1 MQQQKSILF
10 ITTADT
16 DILTAD
22 RALSA
27 LADGFP
33 QVHAVNPT
41 SLPRDEGGPNGET
54 LALAS
59 NAGAVVMRLLG
70 GKRAMPDTFDALVR
84 HCRAEGIPLIACP
97 GHQEWDE
104 DLVTACTVPVAEV
117 ETVFAYLMQGGVQ
130 NFQNL
135 FLFLSDTYLGSSH
148 GHEAPAPLPWEGIY
162 HPDVADGTDVDAFIA
177 QRFRPGRPNIGLLF
191 YRAHWMSGN
200 LLPIDAL
207 IRSLEA
213 KGANTLPVFAF
224 SLKHSPE
231 GDGVANRAF
240 TEYLA
245 GPDGKPRVQC
255 IINTMGMSMAEVIE
269 GKPAFA
275 NDSASSSNGQSGAGG
290 SSLELLDVPMV
301 QAIVSTG
308 TEEAW
313 LESALGLGPIDTAMN
328 VALPEFDGRLISVP
342 ISFKEESG
350 KEESGGETGGLSG
363 RLQRY
368 APREDRI
375 DLVARLAIK
384 QANLALKPNSEKKI
398 AVVLS
403 NYPTKDARIGNA
415 VGLDTPASAV
425 LVLNALKQAGYQVA
439 DIPETG
445 DELVH
450 RIIERCSNDRDS
462 LTEEQL
468 RLAAGHVTAR
478 QYADWFATF
487 PDDVTEELSRDW
499 GEPPGQVYRTEI
511 GPSPSGG
518 GLGLG
523 RNPGAPALAIAGI
536 DLGNVFVGLQPP
548 RGFGEN
554 PIAIYHSPDLAPTHH
569 YIAYYRWLRDVYGAD
584 AILHLGKH
592 GTLEWLPGKGIGLSP
607 SCYPEVA
614 LDDVPLFYPFIINDP
629 GEGSQAK
636 RRAHATV
643 VDHLIPSMT
652 TADSYGDIAR
662 IEQLMDEHYQCQTL
676 DPSKLPLLEAQIW
689 EVAQQAELHRDLGI
703 ESQPEDFGEFILE
716 IDGYLCELKD
726 AQIKDGLHILG
737 DAPEG
742 EQLVG
747 LLCALTRLDISGV
760 PSLRRS
766 VAEALGFDY
775 AELIDDLGKPLPESG
790 LARLKDFQDITRS
803 SSESPSLLSPPEGE
817 NTPFLPP
824 PEGGNTRGGESDIIR
839 TNGDA
844 LERIELLCRRL
855 YRGMLERGF
864 NAADATPVVSS
875 VLGVSDRQ
883 TQSVLEYVAEIV
895 YPALMRTPDEIGNLL
910 RGMEG
915 KYVPPGP
922 SGAPTRGMANIL
934 PTGRNFYSID
944 PKTIP
949 SPAAWETGKQ
959 LSQSLL
965 EKYLEEEGAYPEMV
979 GLVVWGTSVMRT
991 HGDDIAQILHLLG
1004 VRPRWQAESRR
1015 VLGLEVIPLA
1025 ELGRPRID
1033 VTVRISGFFRDAFPN
1048 LINLLDQ
1055 AVELA
1060 ASLDELPQ
1068 DNYVVKHLQEDLANP
1083 SSPANRHSRE
1093 GGNPETEPTGAD
1105 RASSL
1110 YRIFG
1115 SKPGT
1120 YGAGILP
1127 ALDERNWET
1136 VQDLAEIYT
1145 VWGGYAYTQAE
1156 HGVHARDQFRQRFSQ
1171 IVVAA
1176 KNQDTRE
1183 HDIFDSDDYM
1193 QYHGGMIATVRALTG
1208 RSPRQFFGDSADPS
1222 RARNRDLQDE
1232 ARRVFRSR
1240 VVNPKWIGSMK
1251 RHGYKG
1257 AFELAATVDYM
1268 FGYDAT
1274 AQVIE
1279 DWMYEDVTESY
1290 VFDSD
1295 TQQFFRESNPW
1306 ALKGVVERLLEAIE
1320 RGMWENPPPEMREK
1334 LQQLYLELEADLEAR
1349 QEGIGDRR

>member
-1 MQQQKSILF
+1 MQQKSILF

-22 RALSA
+22 RALTSMPEGFPRVIALNPSA
-27 LADGFP
+27 LRLNADEAAGHHGDDI
-33 QVHAVNPT
+33 V
-41 SLPRDEGGPNGET
+41 S
-54 LALAS
+54 LAS
-59 NAGAVVMRLLG
+59 EAGVVVLRLLG
-70 GKRAMPDTFDALVR
+70 GKRAMPDSFDALVR
-84 HCRAEGIPLIACP
+84 FCRSAGIPLIACP

-104 DLVTACTVPVAEV
+104 DLVTACTAPAAEV
-117 ETVFAYLMQGGVQ
+117 ETVFSYLMQGGVQ

-135 FLFLSDTYLGSSH
+135 FLFLCDAYFSTGH
-148 GHEAPAPLPWEGIY
+148 GHDAPTPLPWEGIY
-162 HPDVADGTDVDAFIA
+162 HPECPDGTEIETYVA
-177 QRFRPGRPNIGLLF
+177 QRFQPGRPSIGILF

-200 LLPIDAL
+200 LLPIDTL

-213 KGANTLPVFAF
+213 KGANVLPVYAF

-245 GPDGKPRVQC
+245 APDGTPRVHC
-255 IINTMGMSMAEVIE
+255 IINTMGMSMGELSNE
-269 GKPAFA
+269 GPAI
-275 NDSASSSNGQSGAGG
+275 AGG
-290 SSLELLDVPMV
+290 WSVDYLDNLNVPMV
-301 QAIVSTG
+301 QAIISTG
-308 TEEAW
+308 TQDQW
-313 LESALGLGPIDTAMN
+313 LESNLGLGPIDTAMS

-342 ISFKEESG
+342 ISFKEESSSG
-350 KEESGGETGGLSG
+350 ESSGLSG

-368 APREDRI
+368 VPREDRVE
-375 DLVARLAIK
+375 LVARLAIK
-384 QANLALKPNSEKKI
+384 QSNLALKPNSEKRI
-398 AVVLS
+398 AVILS

-425 LVLNALKQAGYQVA
+425 LVLNALKDAGYNVT

-468 RLAAGHVTAR
+468 RLAAGHVTAK
-478 QYADWFATF
+478 QYSEWFSTF
-487 PDDVTEELSRDW
+487 PEDVTQEMSRDW
-499 GEPPGQVYRTEI
+499 GEPPGQVYRTN
-511 GPSPSGG
+511 GS
-518 GLGLG
+518 
-523 RNPGAPALAIAGI
+523 LAIAGI

-569 YIAYYRWLRDVYGAD
+569 YIAYYRWVRDVFGAD

-592 GTLEWLPGKGIGLSP
+592 GTLEWLPGKGIGLSA

-614 LDDVPLFYPFIINDP
+614 MDDVPLFYPFIINDP
-629 GEGSQAK
+629 GEGAQAK
-636 RRAHATV
+636 RRAHATI

-689 EVAQQAELHRDLGI
+689 EVVQQAELHRDLGI
-703 ESQPEDFGEFILE
+703 DSQPEDFGEFILE

-737 DAPEG
+737 DTPAG
-742 EQLVG
+742 EQMVG
-747 LLCALTRLDISGV
+747 MLCALTRLDISGV

-775 AELIDDLGKPLPESG
+775 ATLTDDLAE
-790 LARLKDFQDITRS
+790 
-803 SSESPSLLSPPEGE
+803 PPA
-817 NTPFLPP
+817 
-824 PEGGNTRGGESDIIR
+824 SDIPAVVADLDEETPVR
-839 TNGDA
+839 TNGDV
-844 LERIELLCRRL
+844 LERIELLCREL
-855 YRGMLERGF
+855 YREMLDSGF
-864 NAADATPVVSS
+864 EPSNAAPVVGR
-875 VLGVSDRQ
+875 VLRTPDAQ
-883 TQSVLEYVAEIV
+883 TQSVLAYVAEIV
-895 YPALMRTPDEIGNLL
+895 YPALLRTPDEIGNLL
-910 RGMEG
+910 RGLEG
-915 KYVPPGP
+915 RYVPPGP

-934 PTGRNFYSID
+934 PTGRNFYSVD

-959 LSQSLL
+959 LAQSLL
-965 EKYLEEEGAYPEMV
+965 DKYLQEEGAYPEMV
-979 GLVVWGTSVMRT
+979 GLVVWGTSAMRT

-1004 VRPRWQAESRR
+1004 VRPKWQAESRR
-1015 VLGLEVIPLA
+1015 VMGLEVIPLD

-1055 AVELA
+1055 GIEMVA
-1060 ASLDELPQ
+1060 ALDEPAES
-1068 DNYVVKHLQEDLANP
+1068 NYIVKHLGEDL
-1083 SSPANRHSRE
+1083 SR
-1093 GGNPETEPTGAD
+1093 PDEPIQDTDGTP
-1105 RASSL
+1105 RSRSL

-1127 ALDERNWET
+1127 VLDERNWET
-1136 VQDLAEIYT
+1136 VQDLAEVYT
-1145 VWGGYAYTQAE
+1145 AWGGYAYTQQD
-1156 HGVHARDQFRQRFSQ
+1156 HGVNARPQFRRRFSQ

-1208 RSPRQFFGDSADPS
+1208 RSPRQFFGDSSDPT

-1232 ARRVFRSR
+1232 ARRVFRTR
-1240 VVNPKWIGSMK
+1240 VVNPKWIDSMK

-1290 VFDSD
+1290 VLDPE
-1295 TQQFFRESNPW
+1295 TQQFFQQSNPW
-1306 ALKGVVERLLEAIE
+1306 ALKGIVERLLEAIE
-1320 RGMWENPPPEMREK
+1320 RGLWEDPSPEMREK

-1349 QEGIGDRR
+1349 QEGVGSVQAPGTP

>member
-1 MQQQKSILF
+1 MQQKSILF

-22 RALSA
+22 RALGGLPA
-27 LADGFP
+27 GFTP
-33 QVHAVNPT
+33 VNAVNPV
-41 SLPRDEGGPNGET
+41 SLDRDAEQADAET

-59 NAGAVVMRLLG
+59 EAGAVVLRLLG
-70 GKRAMPDTFDALVR
+70 GKRAMPGAFDTLVR
-84 HCRAEGIPLIACP
+84 YCRTAGIPLIACP

-135 FLFLSDTYLGSSH
+135 FLFISDTYFGTDY

-162 HPDVADGTDVDAFIA
+162 HPEVPEGTDVETYIA
-177 QRFRPGRPNIGLLF
+177 RRFQPGRPSIGVLF

-207 IRSLEA
+207 VRSLEGM
-213 KGANTLPVFAF
+213 GANVLPVFAF

-231 GDGVANRAF
+231 GDGQANRAF
-240 TEYLA
+240 TEFLA
-245 GPDGKPRVQC
+245 GPDGVARVHC
-255 IINTMGMSMAEVIE
+255 IINTMGMSMGEISAE
-269 GKPAFA
+269 GPAVA
-275 NDSASSSNGQSGAGG
+275 TGWSVNY
-290 SSLELLDVPMV
+290 LDNLNVPMV
-301 QAIVSTG
+301 QAIISTG
-308 TEEAW
+308 TQDEW
-313 LESALGLGPIDTAMN
+313 LESELGLGPIDTAMS

-342 ISFKEESG
+342 ISFKEEITAHRQAQD
-350 KEESGGETGGLSG
+350 EGGPGGLSG
-363 RLQRY
+363 KLQRY
-368 APREDRI
+368 APREDRVE
-375 DLVARLAIK
+375 LVSRLAIK
-384 QANLALKPNSEKKI
+384 QATLGMKPNSEKRI
-398 AVVLS
+398 ALILS

-425 LVLNALKQAGYQVA
+425 LVLNALKDAGYEVC

-468 RLAAGHVTAR
+468 RLAAGHVTAQ
-478 QYADWFATF
+478 QYAGWFATF
-487 PDDVTEELSRDW
+487 PEDVRDELSRDW
-499 GEPPGQVYRTEI
+499 GDPPGQVYRTN
-511 GPSPSGG
+511 GS
-518 GLGLG
+518 
-523 RNPGAPALAIAGI
+523 LAIAGI

-548 RGFGEN
+548 RGFGDN
-554 PIAIYHSPDLAPTHH
+554 PIAIYHSPDMAPTHH
-569 YIAYYRWLRDVYGAD
+569 YIAYYRWVRDVFGAD

-592 GTLEWLPGKGIGLSP
+592 GTLEWLPGKGIGMSP

-643 VDHLIPSMT
+643 VDHLIPAMT

-676 DPSKLPLLEAQIW
+676 DPTKLPLLEAQIW
-689 EVAQQAELHRDLGI
+689 EVVQQAELHRDLGI
-703 ESQPEDFGEFILE
+703 ESQPDDFGEFILE

-737 DAPEG
+737 DTPEG
-742 EQLVG
+742 EQMVG

-766 VAEALGFDY
+766 VAEAFGLDY
-775 AELIDDLGKPLPESG
+775 GQITEDLGGSADFALPAG
-790 LARLKDFQDITRS
+790 LLAADGDA
-803 SSESPSLLSPPEGE
+803 PV
-817 NTPFLPP
+817 
-824 PEGGNTRGGESDIIR
+824 R
-839 TNGDA
+839 TNGDV
-844 LERIELLCRRL
+844 LERIELLCRQA
-855 YRGMLERGF
+855 YREMLERGF
-864 NAADATPVVSS
+864 HIGDAAPVVNS
-875 VLGVSDRQ
+875 VVGWPDAQ
-883 TQSVLEYVAEIV
+883 TQGVLEYVADTV
-895 YPALMRTPDEIGNLL
+895 YPALLRTPDEIGNLL
-910 RGMEG
+910 RGLEG

-934 PTGRNFYSID
+934 PTGRNFYSVD

-949 SPAAWETGKQ
+949 SPAAWETGQQ
-959 LSQSLL
+959 LAGSLL

-979 GLVVWGTSVMRT
+979 GLVVWGTSAMRT
-991 HGDDIAQILHLLG
+991 HGDDVAQILHLLG
-1004 VRPRWQAESRR
+1004 VRPKWQAESRR
-1015 VLGLEVIPLA
+1015 VLGLEVIPLE

-1060 ASLDELPQ
+1060 ASLDEAP
-1068 DNYVVKHLQEDLANP
+1068 DENYVVKHLREDLA
-1083 SSPANRHSRE
+1083 RRE
-1093 GGNPETEPTGAD
+1093 TATAPGDEGQGD
-1105 RASSL
+1105 RNL

-1120 YGAGILP
+1120 YGAGILTVI
-1127 ALDERNWET
+1127 DERNWET
-1136 VQDLAEIYT
+1136 VEDLAEVYT
-1145 VWGGYAYTQAE
+1145 AWGGYAYTQRD

-1208 RSPRQFFGDSADPS
+1208 RNPRQFFGDSADPS

-1240 VVNPKWIGSMK
+1240 VVNPKWIESMK

-1290 VFDSD
+1290 VFDPD
-1295 TQQFFRESNPW
+1295 TQRFFRQSNPW

-1320 RGMWENPPPEMREK
+1320 RGLWEEPPPEMREK

-1349 QEGIGDRR
+1349 QEGVADPP

>member
-1 MQQQKSILF
+1 
-10 ITTADT
+10 
-16 DILTAD
+16 
-22 RALSA
+22 
-27 LADGFP
+27 
-33 QVHAVNPT
+33 
-41 SLPRDEGGPNGET
+41 
-54 LALAS
+54 
-59 NAGAVVMRLLG
+59 
-70 GKRAMPDTFDALVR
+70 MPESFDLLVR
-84 HCRAEGIPLIACP
+84 HCRREGIPLIACP

-117 ETVFAYLMQGGVQ
+117 ETVFAYLMQGGVH

-135 FLFLSDTYLGSSH
+135 FLFLSDTYFGTDH

-162 HPDVADGTDVDAFIA
+162 HPDVANGIDVETYLG
-177 QRFRPGRPNIGLLF
+177 QRFQPEGPSIGILF

-200 LLPIDAL
+200 LLPIDSL

-213 KGANTLPVFAF
+213 KGANVLPVYAF

-245 GPDGKPRVQC
+245 APDGSPRVHC
-255 IINTMGMSMAEVIE
+255 IVNTMGMSM
-269 GKPAFA
+269 GDLSTDGPAI
-275 NDSASSSNGQSGAGG
+275 ASGWSVNY
-290 SSLELLDVPMV
+290 LDNLNVPMI
-301 QAIVSTG
+301 QAIISTG
-308 TEEAW
+308 SQDDW
-313 LESALGLGPIDTAMN
+313 LESDLGLGPIDTAMS

-342 ISFKEESG
+342 ISFKEEAPTDGSN
-350 KEESGGETGGLSG
+350 GLVG

-368 APREDRI
+368 VPREDRVEM
-375 DLVARLAIK
+375 VARLAIK
-384 QANLALKPNSEKKI
+384 QAGLALKPNSEKKI
-398 AVVLS
+398 AVILS

-425 LVLNALKQAGYQVA
+425 LVLNALKDAGYKVQ

-468 RLAAGHVTAR
+468 RLAAGHVTSR
-478 QYADWFATF
+478 QYAEWFSTF
-487 PDDVTEELSRDW
+487 PEDVAEELKRDW
-499 GEPPGQVYRTEI
+499 GEPPGQVYRTN
-511 GPSPSGG
+511 GS
-518 GLGLG
+518 
-523 RNPGAPALAIAGI
+523 LAIAGI

-548 RGFGEN
+548 RGFGDN
-554 PIAIYHSPDLAPTHH
+554 PIAIYHSPDMAPTHH
-569 YIAYYRWLRDVYGAD
+569 YIAYYRWVRDVFGAD

-614 LDDVPLFYPFIINDP
+614 MDDVPLFYPFIINDP

-689 EVAQQAELHRDLGI
+689 EVIQQAELHRDLGI
-703 ESQPEDFGEFILE
+703 ESQPDDFAGFILE

-737 DAPEG
+737 NTPEG
-742 EQLVG
+742 EQLIG
-747 LLCALTRLDISGV
+747 LLCALTRLDIGGI

-766 VAEALGFDY
+766 IAEALGIDY
-775 AELIDDLGKPLPESG
+775 ARLIDDLGEPHAG
-790 LARLKDFQDITRS
+790 DIPTTIA
-803 SSESPSLLSPPEGE
+803 ELNP
-817 NTPFLPP
+817 
-824 PEGGNTRGGESDIIR
+824 DAAVR
-839 TNGDA
+839 TNGDV
-844 LERIELLCRRL
+844 LEGIELLCRQA
-855 YRGMLERGF
+855 YREMLERDF
-864 NAADATPVVSS
+864 AVRDAGPVVNSI
-875 VLGVSDRQ
+875 LGIPDAQ
-883 TQSVLEYVAEIV
+883 TQSVLEYVAGAV

-910 RGMEG
+910 RGLEG

-934 PTGRNFYSID
+934 PTGRNFYSVD

-959 LSQSLL
+959 LAQSLL
-965 EKYLEEEGAYPEMV
+965 DKYLEDEGAYPEMV
-979 GLVVWGTSVMRT
+979 GLVVWGTSAMRT
-991 HGDDIAQILHLLG
+991 HGDDIAQILHLMG
-1004 VRPRWQAESRR
+1004 VRPRWQVESRR
-1015 VLGLEVIPLA
+1015 VMGIEVIPLE

-1048 LINLLDQ
+1048 LINLLDEGVQ
-1055 AVELA
+1055 MV
-1060 ASLDELPQ
+1060 ASLDESSE
-1068 DNYVVKHLQEDLANP
+1068 DNYVVKHLREDLAVP
-1083 SSPANRHSRE
+1083 QEVELADDGTPRSR
-1093 GGNPETEPTGAD
+1093 
-1105 RASSL
+1105 SL

-1120 YGAGILP
+1120 YGAGILTVI
-1127 ALDERNWET
+1127 DERNWET
-1136 VQDLAEIYT
+1136 VEDLAEAA
-1145 VWGGYAYTQAE
+1145 VQ
-1156 HGVHARDQFRQRFSQ
+1156 Q

-1208 RSPRQFFGDSADPS
+1208 RNPRQFFGDSSDPS

-1240 VVNPKWIGSMK
+1240 VVNPKWIDSMK

-1274 AQVIE
+1274 AQVVE

-1290 VFDSD
+1290 VLDPEPKRFSAKA
-1295 TQQFFRESNPW
+1295 TL
-1306 ALKGVVERLLEAIE
+1306 ALKRLSWSACSTGHW
-1320 RGMWENPPPEMREK
+1320 RGDMKTHSRNRMRETKK

-1349 QEGIGDRR
+1349 QEGLASA

>member
-1 MQQQKSILF
+1 
-10 ITTADT
+10 
-16 DILTAD
+16 
-22 RALSA
+22 
-27 LADGFP
+27 
-33 QVHAVNPT
+33 
-41 SLPRDEGGPNGET
+41 
-54 LALAS
+54 
-59 NAGAVVMRLLG
+59 
-70 GKRAMPDTFDALVR
+70 
-84 HCRAEGIPLIACP
+84 
-97 GHQEWDE
+97 
-104 DLVTACTVPVAEV
+104 
-117 ETVFAYLMQGGVQ
+117 
-130 NFQNL
+130 
-135 FLFLSDTYLGSSH
+135 
-148 GHEAPAPLPWEGIY
+148 
-162 HPDVADGTDVDAFIA
+162 
-177 QRFRPGRPNIGLLF
+177 
-191 YRAHWMSGN
+191 MSGN
-200 LLPIDAL
+200 LLPIDSMV
-207 IRSLEA
+207 RCLEA
-213 KGANTLPVFAF
+213 RGANVLPVFAF

-245 GPDGKPRVQC
+245 RPDGTPRVQC
-255 IINTMGMSMAEVIE
+255 IINTMGMSMGELSTE
-269 GKPAFA
+269 GPRGAPASTQGPA
-275 NDSASSSNGQSGAGG
+275 MATGWSVDY
-290 SSLELLDVPMV
+290 LDRLNVPMI
-301 QAIVSTG
+301 QAIISTG
-308 TEEAW
+308 TQDDW
-313 LESALGLGPIDTAMN
+313 LESNLGLGPIDTAMS

-342 ISFKEESG
+342 ISFKEEAPAEASNA
-350 KEESGGETGGLSG
+350 LSG

-368 APREDRI
+368 VPREDRI
-375 DLVARLAIK
+375 DLVARLAMK
-384 QANLALKPNSEKKI
+384 QASLGLKPNSEKKVALI
-398 AVVLS
+398 LS

-415 VGLDTPASAV
+415 VGLDTPNSAV
-425 LVLNALKQAGYQVA
+425 LVLNALKDAGYRVT

-487 PDDVTEELSRDW
+487 PEDVSEELTRNW
-499 GEPPGQVYRTEI
+499 GEPPGQVYRTN
-511 GPSPSGG
+511 GS
-518 GLGLG
+518 
-523 RNPGAPALAIAGI
+523 LAIAGI

-548 RGFGEN
+548 RGFGDN
-554 PIAIYHSPDLAPTHH
+554 PIAIYHSPEMAPTHH
-569 YIAYYRWLRDVYGAD
+569 YIAYYRWIRDVFGAD

-592 GTLEWLPGKGIGLSP
+592 GTLEWLPGKGIGMSP

-689 EVAQQAELHRDLGI
+689 EVVQQAELHRDLGI

-737 DAPEG
+737 DTPEG
-742 EQLVG
+742 EQLIG
-747 LLCALTRLDISGV
+747 LLCALTRLDISGI

-766 VAEALGFDY
+766 VAEALGLDY
-775 AELIDDLGKPLPESG
+775 TKLTDDLGEAPAAPVPQIIES
-790 LARLKDFQDITRS
+790 LDQ
-803 SSESPSLLSPPEGE
+803 EG
-817 NTPFLPP
+817 PV
-824 PEGGNTRGGESDIIR
+824 R
-839 TNGDA
+839 TNGDV
-844 LERIELLCRRL
+844 LEGIEQLCRQA
-855 YRGMLERGF
+855 YREMLDRGF
-864 NAADATPVVSS
+864 NIHDAASVVEST
-875 VLGVSDRQ
+875 LGAPDPQ
-883 TQSVLEYVAEIV
+883 TQLVLEYVAGTI

-910 RGMEG
+910 RGLEG
-915 KYVPPGP
+915 KYVPAGP

-934 PTGRNFYSID
+934 PTGRNFYSVD
-944 PKTIP
+944 PNTIP

-959 LSQSLL
+959 LAQSLL
-965 EKYLEEEGAYPEMV
+965 DKYLEEEGAYPEMV
-979 GLVVWGTSVMRT
+979 GLVVWGTSAMRT

-1004 VRPRWQAESRR
+1004 VRPKWQAESRR
-1015 VLGLEVIPLA
+1015 VLGLEAIPLD

-1055 AVELA
+1055 AVEMA
-1060 ASLDELPQ
+1060 ASLDESPD
-1068 DNYVVKHLQEDLANP
+1068 DNYIVKHLREDLANP
-1083 SSPANRHSRE
+1083 ADRRSRE
-1093 GGNPETEPTGAD
+1093 SGSPVAAGTDAD
-1105 RASSL
+1105 RVSSL

-1120 YGAGILP
+1120 YGAGILTVI
-1127 ALDERNWET
+1127 DERNWET
-1136 VQDLAEIYT
+1136 VEDLAEVYT
-1145 VWGGYAYTQAE
+1145 AWGGYAYTQQD

-1208 RSPRQFFGDSADPS
+1208 RNPRQFFGDSADPS

-1240 VVNPKWIGSMK
+1240 VVNPKWIESMK

-1290 VFDSD
+1290 VFDQD
-1295 TQQFFRESNPW
+1295 TQRFFQQSNPW
-1306 ALKGVVERLLEAIE
+1306 ALKGIVERLLEAIE
-1320 RGMWENPPPEMREK
+1320 RGMWEEPPPEMREK
-1334 LQQLYLELEADLEAR
+1334 LQQLYLDLEADLEAR
-1349 QEGIGDRR
+1349 QEGTAGRQ

>member
-1 MQQQKSILF
+1 MQQKSILF

-22 RALSA
+22 RALTSMPEGFPRVIALNPSA
-27 LADGFP
+27 LRLNADEAAGHHGDDI
-33 QVHAVNPT
+33 V
-41 SLPRDEGGPNGET
+41 S
-54 LALAS
+54 LAS
-59 NAGAVVMRLLG
+59 EAGVVVLRLLG
-70 GKRAMPDTFDALVR
+70 GKRAMPDSFDALVR
-84 HCRAEGIPLIACP
+84 HCRSAGIPLIACP

-104 DLVTACTVPVAEV
+104 DLVTACTAPAAEV
-117 ETVFAYLMQGGVQ
+117 ETVFSYLMQGGVQ

-135 FLFLSDTYLGSSH
+135 FLFLCDAYFSTGH
-148 GHEAPAPLPWEGIY
+148 GHDAPAPLPWEGIY
-162 HPDVADGTDVDAFIA
+162 HPECPDGTDIETYVA
-177 QRFRPGRPNIGLLF
+177 QRFQPGRPSIGILF

-200 LLPIDAL
+200 LLPIDTL

-213 KGANTLPVFAF
+213 KGANVLPVYAF

-245 GPDGKPRVQC
+245 APDGTPRVHC
-255 IINTMGMSMAEVIE
+255 IINTMGMSMGELSNE
-269 GKPAFA
+269 GPAI
-275 NDSASSSNGQSGAGG
+275 AGG
-290 SSLELLDVPMV
+290 WSVDYLDNLNVPMV
-301 QAIVSTG
+301 QAIISTG
-308 TEEAW
+308 TQDQW
-313 LESALGLGPIDTAMN
+313 LESNLGLGPIDTAMS

-342 ISFKEESG
+342 ISFKEESSSG
-350 KEESGGETGGLSG
+350 ESSGLSG

-368 APREDRI
+368 VPREDRVE
-375 DLVARLAIK
+375 LVARLAIK
-384 QANLALKPNSEKKI
+384 QSNLALKPNSEKKI
-398 AVVLS
+398 AVILS

-425 LVLNALKQAGYQVA
+425 LVLNALKDAGYNVT

-468 RLAAGHVTAR
+468 RLAAGHVTAK
-478 QYADWFATF
+478 QYSEWFSTF
-487 PDDVTEELSRDW
+487 PEDVTQEMSRDW
-499 GEPPGQVYRTEI
+499 GEPPGQVYRTN
-511 GPSPSGG
+511 GS
-518 GLGLG
+518 
-523 RNPGAPALAIAGI
+523 LAIAGI

-569 YIAYYRWLRDVYGAD
+569 YIAYYRWVRDVFGAD

-592 GTLEWLPGKGIGLSP
+592 GTLEWLPGKGIGLSA

-614 LDDVPLFYPFIINDP
+614 MDDVPLFYPFIINDP
-629 GEGSQAK
+629 GEGAQAK
-636 RRAHATV
+636 RRAHATI

-689 EVAQQAELHRDLGI
+689 EVVQQAELHRDLGI
-703 ESQPEDFGEFILE
+703 DSQPEDFGEFILE

-737 DAPEG
+737 DTPVG
-742 EQLVG
+742 EQMVG
-747 LLCALTRLDISGV
+747 MLCALTRLDISGV

-775 AELIDDLGKPLPESG
+775 ATLTDDLAE
-790 LARLKDFQDITRS
+790 
-803 SSESPSLLSPPEGE
+803 PPA
-817 NTPFLPP
+817 
-824 PEGGNTRGGESDIIR
+824 SDIPAVVADLDEETPVR
-839 TNGDA
+839 TNGDV
-844 LERIELLCRRL
+844 LERIELLCREL
-855 YRGMLERGF
+855 YREMLDSGF
-864 NAADATPVVSS
+864 EPSNAAPVVGR
-875 VLGVSDRQ
+875 VLRTPDAQ
-883 TQSVLEYVAEIV
+883 TQSVLAYVAEIV
-895 YPALMRTPDEIGNLL
+895 YPALLRTPDEIGNLL
-910 RGMEG
+910 RGLEG
-915 KYVPPGP
+915 RYVPPGP

-934 PTGRNFYSID
+934 PTGRNFYSVD

-959 LSQSLL
+959 LAQSLL
-965 EKYLEEEGAYPEMV
+965 DKYLDEEGAYPEMV
-979 GLVVWGTSVMRT
+979 GLVVWGTSAMRT

-1004 VRPRWQAESRR
+1004 VRPKWQAESRR
-1015 VLGLEVIPLA
+1015 VMGLEVIPLD

-1055 AVELA
+1055 GIEMVA
-1060 ASLDELPQ
+1060 ALDEPAES
-1068 DNYVVKHLQEDLANP
+1068 NYIVKHLGEDL
-1083 SSPANRHSRE
+1083 SR
-1093 GGNPETEPTGAD
+1093 PDEPIQDTDGTP
-1105 RASSL
+1105 RSRSL

-1127 ALDERNWET
+1127 VLDERNWET
-1136 VQDLAEIYT
+1136 VQDLAEVYT
-1145 VWGGYAYTQAE
+1145 AWGGYAYTQQD
-1156 HGVHARDQFRQRFSQ
+1156 HGVNARPQFRRRFSQ

-1208 RSPRQFFGDSADPS
+1208 RSPRQFFGDSSDPT

-1232 ARRVFRSR
+1232 ARRVFRTR
-1240 VVNPKWIGSMK
+1240 VVNPKWIDSMK

-1279 DWMYEDVTESY
+1279 DWMYDDVTESY
-1290 VFDSD
+1290 VLDPE
-1295 TQQFFRESNPW
+1295 TQQFFQQSNPW
-1306 ALKGVVERLLEAIE
+1306 ALKGIVERLLEAIE
-1320 RGMWENPPPEMREK
+1320 RGLWEDPSPEMREK

-1349 QEGIGDRR
+1349 QEGVGSAQAPGTP

>member
-1 MQQQKSILF
+1 MQQKSILF

-22 RALSA
+22 RALAS
-27 LADGFP
+27 LPSGFP
-33 QVHAVNPT
+33 QVAAVNPST
-41 SLPRDEGGPNGET
+41 LPRDEGQPNAEIM
-54 LALAS
+54 ALAA
-59 NAGAVVMRLLG
+59 NAGAVVLRLLG
-70 GKRAMPDTFDALVR
+70 GKRTMPDTFDALVR
-84 HCRAEGIPLIACP
+84 HCRREGTPLIACP

-104 DLVTACTVPVAEV
+104 DLVTACTVPAVEV
-117 ETVFAYLMQGGVQ
+117 DTVFSYLMQGGVQ

-135 FLFLSDTYLGSSH
+135 FLFLSDTYFGSGH

-162 HPDVADGTDVDAFIA
+162 HPDVADGVDVDTFIA
-177 QRFRPGRPNIGLLF
+177 QRFQPERPSIGILF

-213 KGANTLPVFAF
+213 KGTNVLPVYAF

-240 TEYLA
+240 TEFLA
-245 GPDGKPRVQC
+245 DPDGKPRVQC
-255 IINTMGMSMAEVIE
+255 IVNTMGMSMGELSNE
-269 GKPAFA
+269 GPAIA
-275 NDSASSSNGQSGAGG
+275 TGWSVDY
-290 SSLELLDVPMV
+290 LDNLNVPMV

-308 TEEAW
+308 TEDDW
-313 LESALGLGPIDTAMN
+313 LESDLGLGPIDTAMS

-342 ISFKEESG
+342 ISFKEEVSG
-350 KEESGGETGGLSG
+350 APEPVEGRGSGGLTG

-368 APREDRI
+368 VPRDDRVE
-375 DLVARLAIK
+375 LVARLAIK
-384 QANLALKPNSEKKI
+384 QARLGMKPNSEKKI
-398 AVVLS
+398 AVILS

-415 VGLDTPASAV
+415 VGLDTPNSAV
-425 LVLNALKQAGYQVA
+425 LVLNALKEAGYQVT

-450 RIIERCSNDRDS
+450 RIIERCSNDTDS

-487 PDDVTEELSRDW
+487 PDDVAEELSRDW
-499 GEPPGQVYRTEI
+499 GEPPGQVYRTN
-511 GPSPSGG
+511 GS
-518 GLGLG
+518 
-523 RNPGAPALAIAGI
+523 LAIAGI

-554 PIAIYHSPDLAPTHH
+554 PIAIYHSPDMAPTHH
-569 YIAYYRWLRDVYGAD
+569 YIAYYRWVRDVFGAD

-636 RRAHATV
+636 RRAHATI
-643 VDHLIPSMT
+643 VDHLIPAMT

-676 DPSKLPLLEAQIW
+676 DPSKLPLLETQIW
-689 EVAQQAELHRDLGI
+689 EMVQQAELHRDLGI

-737 DAPEG
+737 DVPEG

-747 LLCALTRLDISGV
+747 LLCALTRLDISGI

-775 AELIDDLGKPLPESG
+775 AKLTDDLGEAP
-790 LARLKDFQDITRS
+790 AS
-803 SSESPSLLSPPEGE
+803 SIPPVVADLDEESPV
-817 NTPFLPP
+817 
-824 PEGGNTRGGESDIIR
+824 R
-839 TNGDA
+839 TNGDV
-844 LERIELLCRRL
+844 LERIELLCRQA
-855 YRGMLERGF
+855 YREMLECGF
-864 NAADATPVVSS
+864 NAADAAPVVSG
-875 VLGVSDRQ
+875 VLGAPDRQ
-883 TQSVLEYVAEIV
+883 TQSVLEYVAETV

-934 PTGRNFYSID
+934 PTGRNFYSVD

-959 LSQSLL
+959 LAQSLL
-965 EKYLEEEGAYPEMV
+965 DKYLEEEGAYPEMV
-979 GLVVWGTSVMRT
+979 GLVVWGTSAMRT

-1004 VRPRWQAESRR
+1004 VRPKWQAESRR
-1015 VLGLEVIPLA
+1015 VMGIEAIPLA

-1060 ASLDELPQ
+1060 ASLDEPLE
-1068 DNYVVKHLQEDLANP
+1068 DNYVVKHLREDLTRPEQTVQNAVGDQ
-1083 SSPANRHSRE
+1083 RSR
-1093 GGNPETEPTGAD
+1093 
-1105 RASSL
+1105 SL

-1127 ALDERNWET
+1127 VLDERNWET
-1136 VQDLAEIYT
+1136 VQDLAEVYT
-1145 VWGGYAYTQAE
+1145 AWGGYAYTQEE

-1208 RSPRQFFGDSADPS
+1208 RSPRQFFGDSADPT

-1240 VVNPKWIGSMK
+1240 VVNPKWIDSMK

-1290 VFDSD
+1290 VFDPD
-1295 TQQFFRESNPW
+1295 TQRFFQQSNPW

-1320 RGMWENPPPEMREK
+1320 RGLWENPPPEMREK
-1334 LQQLYLELEADLEAR
+1334 LQQLYLDLEADLEAR
-1349 QEGIGDRR
+1349 QEGVAGHP

>member
-1 MQQQKSILF
+1 MQQKSILF

-22 RALSA
+22 RALAA
-27 LADGFP
+27 LPFGFP
-33 QVHAVNPT
+33 RVDAVNP
-41 SLPRDEGGPNGET
+41 SNRPNHNPLPEGEGSGGEIT
-54 LALAS
+54 ALAA
-59 NAGAVVMRLLG
+59 NAGVVVLRLLG

-84 HCRAEGIPLIACP
+84 HCRSEGIPLIACP

-104 DLVTACTVPVAEV
+104 DLVTTCTVPAVEV
-117 ETVFAYLMQGGVQ
+117 DTVFSYLMQGGVQ

-135 FLFLSDTYLGSSH
+135 FLFLSDTYFGTAH

-162 HPDVADGTDVDAFIA
+162 HPDVADGIDVDAFIA
-177 QRFRPGRPNIGLLF
+177 EKFQPERPSIGILF

-207 IRSLEA
+207 IRSLED
-213 KGANTLPVFAF
+213 KGANVLPVYAF

-245 GPDGKPRVQC
+245 GPDGQPRVQC
-255 IINTMGMSMAEVIE
+255 IVNTMGMSMGELSNE
-269 GKPAFA
+269 GPAIA
-275 NDSASSSNGQSGAGG
+275 TGWSVDY
-290 SSLELLDVPMV
+290 LDNLNVPMV

-308 TEEAW
+308 TEDDW
-313 LESALGLGPIDTAMN
+313 LESDLGLGPIDTAMS

-342 ISFKEESG
+342 ISFKEEVPSVPSP
-350 KEESGGETGGLSG
+350 SGGGLGWG
-363 RLQRY
+363 RPLRY
-368 APREDRI
+368 VPREDRVE
-375 DLVARLAIK
+375 LVARLAIK
-384 QANLALKPNSEKKI
+384 QARLGMKPNSEKKI
-398 AVVLS
+398 AVILS

-415 VGLDTPASAV
+415 VGLDTPNSAV
-425 LVLNALKQAGYQVA
+425 LVLNALKDAGYKVT
-439 DIPETG
+439 DIPESG

-478 QYADWFATF
+478 QYADWFAAF

-499 GEPPGQVYRTEI
+499 GEPPGQVYRTN
-511 GPSPSGG
+511 GS
-518 GLGLG
+518 
-523 RNPGAPALAIAGI
+523 LAIAGI

-548 RGFGEN
+548 RGFGDN
-554 PIAIYHSPDLAPTHH
+554 PIAIYHSPDMAPTHH
-569 YIAYYRWLRDVYGAD
+569 YIAYYRWVRDVFGAD

-636 RRAHATV
+636 RRAHATI
-643 VDHLIPSMT
+643 VDHLIPAMT

-676 DPSKLPLLEAQIW
+676 DPSKLPLLETQIW
-689 EVAQQAELHRDLGI
+689 EMVQQAELHRDLGI
-703 ESQPEDFGEFILE
+703 DSQPEDFGEFILE

-737 DAPEG
+737 DVPEG
-742 EQLVG
+742 EQLIG
-747 LLCALTRLDISGV
+747 LLCALTRLDISGI

-766 VAEALGFDY
+766 VAEALGLDY
-775 AELIDDLGKPLPESG
+775 TNLIDDLGEPLRHCVI
-790 LARLKDFQDITRS
+790 A
-803 SSESPSLLSPPEGE
+803 SLRQY
-817 NTPFLPP
+817 NTDSTL
-824 PEGGNTRGGESDIIR
+824 R

-844 LERIELLCRRL
+844 IECVELLCRQL
-855 YRGMLERGF
+855 YREMLERDF
-864 NAADATPVVSS
+864 NAADAASVVSN
-875 VLGVSDRQ
+875 VIGAPDRQ
-883 TQSVLEYVAEIV
+883 TQTVLEYVADTI
-895 YPALMRTPDEIGNLL
+895 YPALMQTPDEIGNLL

-934 PTGRNFYSID
+934 PTGRNFYSVD

-959 LSQSLL
+959 LAQSLL
-965 EKYLEEEGAYPEMV
+965 DKYLEEEGAYPEMV
-979 GLVVWGTSVMRT
+979 GLVVWGTSAMRT

-1004 VRPRWQAESRR
+1004 VRPKWQAESRR
-1015 VLGLEVIPLA
+1015 VLGIEAIPLA

-1060 ASLDELPQ
+1060 ASLDESPE
-1068 DNYVVKHLQEDLANP
+1068 DNYVVKHLREDLADTP
-1083 SSPANRHSRE
+1083 HRHSRE
-1093 GGNPETEPTGAD
+1093 SGNPDTGLPAGD

-1127 ALDERNWET
+1127 VLDERNWET
-1136 VQDLAEIYT
+1136 VQDLAEVYT
-1145 VWGGYAYTQAE
+1145 AWGGYAYTQEE

-1240 VVNPKWIGSMK
+1240 VVNPKWIDSMK

-1290 VFDSD
+1290 VFDPD
-1295 TQQFFRESNPW
+1295 TQRFFQQSNPW

-1320 RGMWENPPPEMREK
+1320 RGLWENPPPEMREK
-1334 LQQLYLELEADLEAR
+1334 LQQMYLDLEADLEAR
-1349 QEGIGDRR
+1349 QEGIGGRQ

>member
-22 RALSA
+22 RALAA
-27 LADGFP
+27 LPAGFP
-33 QVHAVNPT
+33 RVDAVNPS
-41 SLPRDEGGPNGET
+41 SLPRDEGQPDAE
-54 LALAS
+54 LMALAS
-59 NAGAVVMRLLG
+59 NAGVVVLRLLG
-70 GKRAMPDTFDALVR
+70 GKRSMPDTFDGLVR
-84 HCRAEGIPLIACP
+84 HCRGQGIPLIACP

-104 DLVTACTVPVAEV
+104 DLVTACTVPAVEV
-117 ETVFAYLMQGGVQ
+117 DAVFSYLMQGGVQ

-135 FLFLSDTYLGSSH
+135 FLFLSDTYFGTNH

-162 HPDVADGTDVDAFIA
+162 HPNTADGMDVDAFIA
-177 QRFRPGRPNIGLLF
+177 ERFQPERPSIGILF
-191 YRAHWMSGN
+191 YRAHWMSSN

-213 KGANTLPVFAF
+213 KGANVLPVYAF

-245 GPDGKPRVQC
+245 GPDGEPRVQC
-255 IINTMGMSMAEVIE
+255 IVNTMGMSMGELSSE
-269 GKPAFA
+269 GPAIA
-275 NDSASSSNGQSGAGG
+275 TGWSVDY
-290 SSLELLDVPMV
+290 LDNLNVPMV

-308 TEEAW
+308 TEDDW
-313 LESALGLGPIDTAMN
+313 LDSDLGLGPIDTAMS

-342 ISFKEESG
+342 ISFKEEVPAVPSP
-350 KEESGGETGGLSG
+350 SGGGLGWG
-363 RLQRY
+363 RPLRY
-368 APREDRI
+368 VPREDRVE
-375 DLVARLAIK
+375 LVARLAIK
-384 QANLALKPNSEKKI
+384 QAMLGMKPNSEKKI
-398 AVVLS
+398 AVILS

-415 VGLDTPASAV
+415 VGLDTPNSAV
-425 LVLNALKQAGYQVA
+425 LVLNALKDAGYKVT

-468 RLAAGHVTAR
+468 RLAAGHVSSR

-499 GEPPGQVYRTEI
+499 GEPPGQVYRTN
-511 GPSPSGG
+511 GS
-518 GLGLG
+518 
-523 RNPGAPALAIAGI
+523 LAIAGI

-569 YIAYYRWLRDVYGAD
+569 YIAYYRWVRDVFGAD

-636 RRAHATV
+636 RRAHATI
-643 VDHLIPSMT
+643 VDHLIPAMT

-676 DPSKLPLLEAQIW
+676 DPSKLPLLETQIW
-689 EVAQQAELHRDLGI
+689 EMVQQAELHRDLGI

-737 DAPEG
+737 DVPEG
-742 EQLVG
+742 EQLIG

-766 VAEALGFDY
+766 VAEALGLDY
-775 AELIDDLGKPLPESG
+775 AELIDDLGEPLRPCVI
-790 LARLKDFQDITRS
+790 A
-803 SSESPSLLSPPEGE
+803 SLREYNPDSTL
-817 NTPFLPP
+817 
-824 PEGGNTRGGESDIIR
+824 R

-844 LERIELLCRRL
+844 IECVELLCRQL
-855 YRGMLERGF
+855 YREMLERGF
-864 NAADATPVVSS
+864 NAAHTAPVVGS
-875 VLGVSDRQ
+875 VLGAPDGQ
-883 TQSVLEYVAEIV
+883 TQSVLEYVAETV

-934 PTGRNFYSID
+934 PTGRNFYSVD

-959 LSQSLL
+959 LAQSLL
-965 EKYLEEEGAYPEMV
+965 DKYLEEEGAYPRNGGPGGM
-979 GLVVWGTSVMRT
+979 GN
-991 HGDDIAQILHLLG
+991 LG
-1004 VRPRWQAESRR
+1004 HAHPRRRHRPDTA
-1015 VLGLEVIPLA
+1015 PA
-1025 ELGRPRID
+1025 GRPPQVAGREPPCAGNRSH
-1033 VTVRISGFFRDAFPN
+1033 TTLRAGPPAHRCNRAHQR
-1048 LINLLDQ
+1048 LLPRR
-1055 AVELA
+1055 
-1060 ASLDELPQ
+1060 LPQ
-1068 DNYVVKHLQEDLANP
+1068 PDK
-1083 SSPANRHSRE
+1083 PA
-1093 GGNPETEPTGAD
+1093 G
-1105 RASSL
+1105 
-1110 YRIFG
+1110 
-1115 SKPGT
+1115 PG
-1120 YGAGILP
+1120 
-1127 ALDERNWET
+1127 R
-1136 VQDLAEIYT
+1136 
-1145 VWGGYAYTQAE
+1145 
-1156 HGVHARDQFRQRFSQ
+1156 
-1171 IVVAA
+1171 
-1176 KNQDTRE
+1176 
-1183 HDIFDSDDYM
+1183 
-1193 QYHGGMIATVRALTG
+1193 
-1208 RSPRQFFGDSADPS
+1208 
-1222 RARNRDLQDE
+1222 
-1232 ARRVFRSR
+1232 
-1240 VVNPKWIGSMK
+1240 
-1251 RHGYKG
+1251 
-1257 AFELAATVDYM
+1257 
-1268 FGYDAT
+1268 
-1274 AQVIE
+1274 
-1279 DWMYEDVTESY
+1279 
-1290 VFDSD
+1290 
-1295 TQQFFRESNPW
+1295 
-1306 ALKGVVERLLEAIE
+1306 
-1320 RGMWENPPPEMREK
+1320 
-1334 LQQLYLELEADLEAR
+1334 
-1349 QEGIGDRR
+1349 